1 MTRRDRGSSDQQ
13 LILLLRHLPGAVSLF
28 DDQGVVRLSGGR
40 DLAAISPLLNR
51 RVPFAG
57 NESSLFENLDAGM
70 AERIRH
76 GIDVARSDGVFRV
89 ANWIDG
95 RVYETRFIRLVDE
108 ALTLSQTVDITD
120 SEAGE
125 RPMRLL
131 LDRLEDVYL
140 ATFGYDRRVQWLAGG
155 GWAHLGV
162 DPATMA
168 GQSMEAL
175 VEAAQLSCREALG
188 AGLDAAFAGTSSVGD
203 GRMGERN
210 VHCSVTP
217 FTTVPGSPPTALFVA
232 LDRTQ
237 VRAAEG
243 QLQAILRHLP
253 GAIVSLVG
261 PDLRYL
267 YSGGAALT
275 AFGLSGQA
283 VAGERAGTLS
293 EQLGVDPEQ
302 QRAGYQA
309 ALSGEHT
316 NLDLQIGDRLFA
328 EEFVPLEDERG
339 LIGAL
344 ALARDVTEARTA
356 ELRLAAILDHLP
368 GIGVS
373 LIDADLVHRIAGG
386 GAFADT
392 GIDPERLLGHTVAE
406 VAVAGGA
413 EAPEAAEERIRA
425 VLATGEPVRH
435 EIELA
440 GRHFLSQ
447 YVPMRDANGT
457 AAVLTV
463 NRDITEERERTR
475 ALESERERLSV
486 AISHV
491 AGTIFAQ
498 DRALRYTWIVNS
510 IPPMQDAES
519 ALGRTDVEI
528 LGPQE
533 GGRLEAL
540 KARVLA
546 GEEIY
551 DEIPIEYEGITRIFE
566 AHYRPQH
573 GQDGVVTGLLGFVRD
588 VTVRRREEQA
598 AAERSR
604 AEALALLA
612 GGAAHDLGNILA
624 ALTANL
630 SLAQLEIGAGH
641 PATAPIERANA
652 SVVAAAAM
660 TRQLLGYAG
669 QAAILRGP
677 VDLRDV
683 AREVIGLIEPV
694 VDAAISLRPALGA
707 DPARVEGDPTA
718 LVQVLLN
725 LLRNA
730 LDSLESAGRGG
741 TVLLRIERRSRIS
754 FDPGWETSGASPEG
768 SVVIVE
774 VVDDGPGLAG
784 SVRHRLFEPF
794 VSSKQTGRGL
804 GLAAAAGIAREHGG
818 MIAARS
824 DPGGSTLFRL
834 VLPAIDEQALARR
847 RLLYVEDDEAVRP
860 ATAALLERYDWSV
873 TPVADATAAT
883 AILRSDAESYAAL
896 LSDLELPGG
905 GESIAM
911 TARELHP
918 ELPVVLTSA
927 WTGRLAEAV
936 GRIMGAQAVPKP
948 ASADELV
955 AALEAAC
962 LDPLGAGRRERRR
975 RRS

>member
-1 MTRRDRGSSDQQ
+1 MTQRDDHDAEQW
-13 LILLLRHLPGAVSLF
+13 LPLLLANLPGAVSIF
-28 DDQGVVRLSGGR
+28 DAQGIVRLSGGR
-40 DLAAISPLLNR
+40 DVAKISPLVNR
-51 RVPFAG
+51 SSPFAG
-57 NESSLFENLDAGM
+57 NGSSIFDGLSEEMTAAIRRSIAIAQETGLFH
-70 AERIRH
+70 I
-76 GIDVARSDGVFRV
+76 
-89 ANWIDG
+89 ANWIGG
-95 RVYETRFIRLVDE
+95 RIYDTRFVRLPN
-108 ALTLSQTVDITD
+108 AATLGQTVDITD
-120 SEAGE
+120 GEAGE

-131 LDRLEDVYL
+131 LDQLEDISL
-140 ATFGYDRRVQWLAGG
+140 ATFDRDRQIQWLGGG
-155 GWAHLGV
+155 GWRRLGV
-162 DPATMA
+162 DPVTMA
-168 GQSMEAL
+168 GQPIEAL
-175 VEAAQLSCREALG
+175 VETARISCREDLLSR
-188 AGLDAAFAGTSSVGD
+188 LDAAFAGSPSVGD
-203 GRMGERN
+203 GRMGERDI
-210 VHCSVTP
+210 HCSVTP
-217 FTTVPGSPPTALFVA
+217 FTTVPGGLPTALFVA

-237 VRAAEG
+237 VRVAEG
-243 QLQAILRHLP
+243 QLRAILRHLP

-275 AFGLSGQA
+275 AAGLSGQA
-283 VAGERAGTLS
+283 VTGERAGTLS
-293 EQLGVDPEQ
+293 ERLGVDPDQ

-309 ALSGEHT
+309 ALAGEHT
-316 NLDLQIGDRLFA
+316 SLELQIGDRLFS

-356 ELRLAAILDHLP
+356 ELRLTAILDHLP

-373 LIDADLVHRIAGG
+373 LIDGDLVHRIAGG

-392 GIDPERLLGHTVAE
+392 GIDPARLLGHTVAE

-413 EAPEAAEERIRA
+413 ESPEVVEARIRA

-447 YVPMRDANGT
+447 YVPMRDANGA

-491 AGTIFAQ
+491 AGTIFSQ
-498 DRALRYTWIVNS
+498 DRALRYTWIVNP
-510 IPPMQDAES
+510 IPPMQDVEAVI
-519 ALGRTDVEI
+519 GRTDVEI

-546 GEEIY
+546 GEELY
-551 DEIPIEYEGITRIFE
+551 EEVPIEYEGITRIFE
-566 AHYRPQH
+566 AHYRPQRDPA
-573 GQDGVVTGLLGFVRD
+573 GAIIGLLGFVRD

-630 SLAQLEIGAGH
+630 SLAQLELGADH

-652 SVVAAAAM
+652 SVAAAAAM

-669 QAAILRGP
+669 QAAIPRGP

-730 LDSLESAGRGG
+730 LDSLEGAGHGG
-741 TVLLRIERRSRIS
+741 TVLLRIERQSRIS
-754 FDPGWETSGASPEG
+754 FGPGWETSGAAPEG

-774 VVDDGPGLAG
+774 VIDDGPGVSG

-824 DPGGSTLFRL
+824 EPGGSTIFRL
-834 VLPAIDEQALARR
+834 VLPAIDERESARR
-847 RLLYVEDDEAVRP
+847 RLLYVEDDAAVRP

-873 TPVADATAAT
+873 TPVADATAAS

-896 LSDLELPGG
+896 LTDLELPGG
-905 GESIAM
+905 GESIAAA
-911 TARELHP
+911 AREAHP
-918 ELPVVLTSA
+918 ELPIVFTSA
-927 WTGRLAEAV
+927 WTGRLVEAA

-955 AALEAAC
+955 RALEAAC
-962 LDPLGAGRRERRR
+962 TDPLGAGRRERRR
-975 RRS
+975 RRA